1 MLNVRLSSQKGL
13 TLIEVLMGLMV
24 LALLVLCV
32 VPLQT
37 GSLQASGKASM
48 VQKASFW
55 LDQTLAGLHLQDFEG
70 LTARCRNQ
78 TRDGFELQCTLEP
91 CGVQRMSLQCPG
103 PDLAAYRVSVKVKKQ
118 NHVLASAQ
126 TVIAR

>member
-1 MLNVRLSSQKGL
+1 
-13 TLIEVLMGLMV
+13 MGLMV

-55 LDQTLAGLHLQDFEG
+55 LDQTMAGLHLQGFEG
-70 LTARCRNQ
+70 LTANCRNR
-78 TRDGFELQCTLEP
+78 TRDGLELQCILEP
-91 CGVQRMSLQCPG
+91 CGIQKMGLQCPA

-118 NHVLASAQ
+118 NQVLASAQ
-126 TVIAR
+126 TVITR